1 VEENH
6 RRELE
11 DFISP
16 SDMLVLD
23 IISSSIDA
31 VRASVEMFRDRNC
44 QQSIASL
51 HFGTMAAF
59 FCALYPEL
67 QNVDKVQL
75 LHLCNAVHDT
85 FVEFIEDNNS
95 NNDEET

>member
-1 VEENH
+1 MEENH

-16 SDMLVLD
+16 SDMLILD
-23 IISSSIDA
+23 IISSSVDA

-59 FCALYPEL
+59 FCAIYPEL
-67 QNVDKVQL
+67 QDVDKVQL
-75 LHLCNAVHDT
+75 LQLCQAIHET
-85 FVEFIEDNNS
+85 FKEFIEDNN
-95 NNDEET
+95 NNNGSKE

>member
-1 VEENH
+1 MEENH

-11 DFISP
+11 DLISP
-16 SDMLVLD
+16 SDMPILD

-59 FCALYPEL
+59 FCALYSEL
-67 QNVDKVQL
+67 QYVDKGQL
-75 LHLCNAVHDT
+75 LQLCKAIHVT
-85 FVEFIEDNNS
+85 FEEFIEDS
-95 NNDEET
+95 NNN